1 MEFKNKMY
9 KLNQLLEVIY
19 ENEEGHLAIS
29 MGRLYDYSCK
39 YISIDCSEDYWDLED
54 TLTIPLSP
62 QIKIYFTYIF
72 NFVLWNC

>member
-19 ENEEGHLAIS
+19 ENEEGHLTIS

-39 YISIDCSEDYWDLED
+39 YISIDCSYDYWDLED
-54 TLTIPLSP
+54 TLTIPKDK
-62 QIKIYFTYIF
+62 IKNIRKV
-72 NFVLWNC
+72 NFDLWR

>member
-39 YISIDCSEDYWDLED
+39 HISIDCSEDYWDLED
-54 TLTIPLSP
+54 TLTIPKDK
-62 QIKIYFTYIF
+62 IKNIRKV
-72 NFVLWNC
+72 NFDLWR